1 MGWMNTCSTQSSS
14 STYAL
19 SVSSSSF
26 ITCLQTGRGERQTGS
41 ETDQMKVDAQLRRYR
56 GYSFHT
62 VHLPCNLI
70 TDERA
75 SPPEHRQVLLL
86 LRQRDV
92 AAVTV
97 SVLQLDV
104 FLGKKTKNRSD
115 KCNGQNDRTDTQ
127 HEDYT
132 HFLTV
137 VPRVCVWADFLL
149 LSSVC

>member
-104 FLGKKTKNRSD
+104 FLGKKQRTDQTNAT
-115 KCNGQNDRTDTQ
+115 DRTTGQ
-127 HEDYT
+127 T
-132 HFLTV
+132 HNMKTTLTFSQLF
-137 VPRVCVWADFLL
+137 PE
-149 LSSVC
+149 SVSGQIFSC